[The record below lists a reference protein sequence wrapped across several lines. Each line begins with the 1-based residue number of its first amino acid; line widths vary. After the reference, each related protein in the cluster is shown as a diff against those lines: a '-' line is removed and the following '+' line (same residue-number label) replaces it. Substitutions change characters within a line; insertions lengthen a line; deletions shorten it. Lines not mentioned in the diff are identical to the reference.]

1 MAGSPDKREQ
11 GEMEK
16 PNQMESAVEVGVGAG
31 ARREGEGGAK
41 KRGVAQDYEASIS
54 EVLYQ
59 RDVM

>member
-1 MAGSPDKREQ
+1 
-11 GEMEK
+11 MEK